1 MNHRILASLAA
12 GVTFFVASG
21 TSLATTPVVYI
32 ETDRGDIALELYP
45 DAAPI
50 TVDNFLS
57 YVETGFYDDT
67 IFHRVVAD
75 ELIQGGGFNTLGEA
89 LETGDPIVSEYN
101 NGLKN
106 VRGTIA
112 MARGDDLDSATSQFF
127 INQEDNPEYD
137 FAIWGPGIY
146 EFGYTVFGQVL
157 DGLSTVDAIAGVA
170 VDEAFAP
177 EENVTLI
184 SARLIAETSE
194 PSYDFETG
202 VLSLPIVLAGRN
214 TYAATLVYQA
224 DRTFF
229 LTDVVD
235 LEAAFAFPDVTYDL
249 TTGILEIQSLSLDGV
264 NYYVAFAFLGGDRF
278 DLIELTELE
287 QIEQ

>member
-1 MNHRILASLAA
+1 MKPSILASLAA
-12 GVTFFVASG
+12 GVSFFIASG
-21 TSLATTPVVYI
+21 TSLATTPVVYL
-32 ETDRGDIALELYP
+32 ETDRGNIALELYP

-50 TVDNFLS
+50 TVENFLG

-75 ELIQGGGFNTLGEA
+75 ELVQGGGYNTQGEA

-157 DGLSTVDAIAGVA
+157 DGLNTVDAIAAVP

-202 VLSLPIVLAGRN
+202 VLSLPIVLAGRS
-214 TYAATLVYQA
+214 TYGATLTHRGA
-224 DRTFF
+224 RSFF

-249 TTGILEIQSLSLDGV
+249 GTGILEIQSLNLDGV
-264 NYYVAFAFLGGDRF
+264 DYYAAFAYLGGDRF

-287 QIEQ
+287 QVD